1 MISAERIRELIAH
14 GENERVE
21 FKSAVGGV
29 PKNLFETISAFLNK
43 NGGVV
48 LLGVKD
54 GGAFSGLS
62 RAEARRLA
70 DEVVALSNNA
80 QKLSPPFILDADVV
94 PFVDEFVV
102 AIEVPSSSQV
112 HKCNEKFFDRSRDG
126 DFQLRSTEQIRQLYM
141 RKSDAFSENKIYPY
155 LTEDDFDSKLI
166 ARVRQRMVNLRPDHP
181 WRELSDAEF
190 FRAAGL
196 WRKDFSEGTEGYTL
210 AAVMLFG
217 KDLTILNV
225 VPYFK
230 IDAIL
235 RRKDLERYDDRVT
248 IQTNLIDTFDRL
260 MAFVA
265 KHLPDPF
272 YLEGAERRSLRDTI
286 FRELLV
292 NFLIHR
298 EYANAHHATF
308 TIEREFAETRNAN
321 KPRLWGSLTLD
332 NYEPFRKNPAIAN
345 IFTQIGLAEEL
356 GTGMRKISK
365 YIFEYAKRGGIEFFE
380 EELFRARIP
389 LPPEEEEPLLLK
401 ETGEDMRAKRGEEWS
416 KERGKSKEK
425 KSKERS
431 KERDVGGGE
440 EIIRETLR
448 VSPEAAQAQL
458 QNATGLSRSD
468 AGKSK
473 ERSGSKEKK
482 SKERSKERDMGGNEK
497 LILEMLRVNP
507 EATQAQ
513 LQNATGL
520 SRSGVEKN
528 LRKLKDERLIVRRGG
543 RRYGAWEILP
553 ETPLPETAE

>member
-332 NYEPFRKNPAIAN
+332 NYEPFRKNPSIAN

-389 LPPEEEEPLLLK
+389 LPPEEENAQTDKQGESKNETRNIDRDIDKDIDRDIDRDIDEEQRIILQYCTTAKSAREIFKHIGLRYNTMALRRVLRPLLESGRLRRTVPDK
-401 ETGEDMRAKRGEEWS
+401 PTSRHQRYVTVIS
-416 KERGKSKEK
+416 FERHK
-425 KSKERS
+425 
-431 KERDVGGGE
+431 
-440 EIIRETLR
+440 
-448 VSPEAAQAQL
+448 
-458 QNATGLSRSD
+458 
-468 AGKSK
+468 
-473 ERSGSKEKK
+473 
-482 SKERSKERDMGGNEK
+482 
-497 LILEMLRVNP
+497 
-507 EATQAQ
+507 
-513 LQNATGL
+513 
-520 SRSGVEKN
+520 
-528 LRKLKDERLIVRRGG
+528 
-543 RRYGAWEILP
+543 
-553 ETPLPETAE
+553 

>member
-332 NYEPFRKNPAIAN
+332 NYEPFRKNPSIAN

-416 KERGKSKEK
+416 KERGKSKE
-425 KSKERS
+425 RS
-431 KERDVGGGE
+431 KERDVGRGE

-448 VSPEAAQAQL
+448 VSPGAAQAPL
-458 QNATGLSRSD
+458 QTATGLSRSE

-482 SKERSKERDMGGNEK
+482 SKERSKERDMGGNER

>member
-425 KSKERS
+425 KSKEKSKERS
-431 KERDVGGGE
+431 KERDVGRGE
-440 EIIRETLR
+440 EIIRETLH
-448 VSPEAAQAQL
+448 VSPEAAQAPL
-458 QNATGLSRSD
+458 QTATGLSRSE

-482 SKERSKERDMGGNEK
+482 SKERSKERDMGGNER

-553 ETPLPETAE
+553 ETAE

>member
-54 GGAFSGLS
+54 DGAFSGLS

-196 WRKDFSEGTEGYTL
+196 
-210 AAVMLFG
+210 
-217 KDLTILNV
+217 
-225 VPYFK
+225 
-230 IDAIL
+230 
-235 RRKDLERYDDRVT
+235 
-248 IQTNLIDTFDRL
+248 
-260 MAFVA
+260 
-265 KHLPDPF
+265 
-272 YLEGAERRSLRDTI
+272 
-286 FRELLV
+286 
-292 NFLIHR
+292 
-298 EYANAHHATF
+298 
-308 TIEREFAETRNAN
+308 
-321 KPRLWGSLTLD
+321 
-332 NYEPFRKNPAIAN
+332 
-345 IFTQIGLAEEL
+345 
-356 GTGMRKISK
+356 
-365 YIFEYAKRGGIEFFE
+365 
-380 EELFRARIP
+380 
-389 LPPEEEEPLLLK
+389 
-401 ETGEDMRAKRGEEWS
+401 
-416 KERGKSKEK
+416 
-425 KSKERS
+425 
-431 KERDVGGGE
+431 
-440 EIIRETLR
+440 
-448 VSPEAAQAQL
+448 
-458 QNATGLSRSD
+458 
-468 AGKSK
+468 
-473 ERSGSKEKK
+473 
-482 SKERSKERDMGGNEK
+482 
-497 LILEMLRVNP
+497 
-507 EATQAQ
+507 
-513 LQNATGL
+513 
-520 SRSGVEKN
+520 
-528 LRKLKDERLIVRRGG
+528 
-543 RRYGAWEILP
+543 
-553 ETPLPETAE
+553 

>member
-29 PKNLFETISAFLNK
+29 PRNLFETISAFLNK

-62 RAEARRLA
+62 RTEARRLA

-332 NYEPFRKNPAIAN
+332 NYEPFRKNPSIAN

-416 KERGKSKEK
+416 KERGKSKE
-425 KSKERS
+425 RS
-431 KERDVGGGE
+431 KERDVGRGE

-448 VSPEAAQAQL
+448 VSPGAAQAPL
-458 QNATGLSRSD
+458 QTATGLSRSE

-482 SKERSKERDMGGNEK
+482 SKERSKERDMGGNER

-553 ETPLPETAE
+553 ETAE

>member
-332 NYEPFRKNPAIAN
+332 NYEPFRKNPSIAN

-389 LPPEEEEPLLLK
+389 LPPEEENAQTDKQGESKNETRNIDRDIDRDIDEEQRIILQYCTTAKSAREIFKHIGLRYNTMALRRVLRPLL
-401 ETGEDMRAKRGEEWS
+401 ESGR
-416 KERGKSKEK
+416 
-425 KSKERS
+425 
-431 KERDVGGGE
+431 
-440 EIIRETLR
+440 LR
-448 VSPEAAQAQL
+448 RTVPDKP
-458 QNATGLSRSD
+458 TSRH
-468 AGKSK
+468 
-473 ERSGSKEKK
+473 
-482 SKERSKERDMGGNEK
+482 
-497 LILEMLRVNP
+497 
-507 EATQAQ
+507 Q
-513 LQNATGL
+513 
-520 SRSGVEKN
+520 
-528 LRKLKDERLIVRRGG
+528 
-543 RRYGAWEILP
+543 RYVTVISFEGHK
-553 ETPLPETAE
+553 

>member
-43 NGGVV
+43 NGGIV

-94 PFVDEFVV
+94 PFVDEFIV

-332 NYEPFRKNPAIAN
+332 NYEPFRKNPSIAN

-416 KERGKSKEK
+416 KERGKSKE
-425 KSKERS
+425 RS
-431 KERDVGGGE
+431 KERDVGRGE

-448 VSPEAAQAQL
+448 VSPGAAQAPL
-458 QNATGLSRSD
+458 QTATGLSRSE

-482 SKERSKERDMGGNEK
+482 SKERSKERDMGGNER